1 MKDRIFPSW
10 SEIEKLH
17 NPLTE
22 GERRLA
28 CFLDSVLPEEWKE
41 NENLDAL
48 IYTAITRTQ
57 KNLIVLNCNNRYR
70 GFGETIKRA

>member
-22 GERRLA
+22 GERRFA
-28 CFLDSVLPEEWKE
+28 CFLDSDFPRNVKGMRILM
-41 NENLDAL
+41 L
-48 IYTAITRTQ
+48 
-57 KNLIVLNCNNRYR
+57 
-70 GFGETIKRA
+70 